1 MHRVLIPSPFVG
13 PGTWEP
19 VASRLREAGRVVVVA
34 DLRSVLV
41 ADDPVARA
49 VELLAP
55 VVGGGSDPSIL
66 VPHSGA
72 GPLIPAV
79 VDGLP
84 PGTVAGVVF
93 VDAGLP
99 EPGSRTRPL
108 ASPDF
113 LDMLRPLLDERGM
126 LPRWSDWWDPA
137 DVVATIP
144 DPVQRAALTEEM
156 PEVPFAYLER
166 SIAIPEHWPAV
177 PGAYLLFDPDSYR
190 SDADLAASL
199 GWPVE
204 TLTSAAHLEMVRDPD
219 RVVGSLLRL
228 VERLP

>member
-1 MHRVLIPSPFVG
+1 MLIPSPFVG

-19 VASRLREAGRVVVVA
+19 VATRVRDAGRAIVVA

-41 ADDPVARA
+41 ADDPVERA

-55 VVGGGSDPSIL
+55 SVGGGSETTIL

-72 GPLIPAV
+72 GPLCPGVI
-79 VDGLP
+79 DGLP
-84 PGTVAGVVF
+84 PGSVAGTVF

-99 EPGSRTRPL
+99 RAGGVVPL
-108 ASPDF
+108 ASPEF
-113 LDMLRPLLDERGM
+113 LGMLRPLLDEHGM

-137 DVVATIP
+137 DVAAAIP
-144 DPVQRAALTEEM
+144 DPARRASLIREM
-156 PEVPFAYLER
+156 PDVPFAYLER

-177 PGAYLLFDPDSYR
+177 PGAYLLFEPDSYR

-219 RVVGSLLRL
+219 RVVEALLGL
-228 VERLP
+228 VERLA